1 MATPPVA
8 FVCDGA
14 AASSSGVPR
23 AMQGKIVL
31 LVEDDDTVAGLVMHI
46 LKRAQHEVLRA
57 RGRSDCLVLWQTRME
72 EIALVI
78 LDCRLADGEGASL
91 CHELRALAPDVP
103 VLLTSGRDHSRDPL
117 VTEGIATAFL
127 RKPFRPAE
135 VEGTVAALLGAIA

>member
-23 AMQGKIVL
+23 AVEGRVIL
-31 LVEDDDTVAGLVMHI
+31 LVEDDDTVAGLVAHI

-57 RGRSDCLVLWQTRME
+57 RGRSDCLVLWQARME

-78 LDCRLADGEGASL
+78 LDCRLADGEGAAL
-91 CHELRALAPDVP
+91 CQELRGRAPELP

-135 VEGTVAALLGAIA
+135 VEREVAALLGAIA